1 MNRHPKRAG
10 NMRPMQ
16 PPPRAKWK
24 TAVVAAEDPVEFA
37 RQFEENMNELV
48 ADGWNIQGM
57 IQRGSAL
64 IITAIKP
71 DLPQEVLDALAR
83 MAPKPTVAAPAPTPS
98 SVTYNYLEE
107 GSVRALSCDSLEEAV
122 RYMREHVNDESCLPI
137 GISVMHVSSY
147 EPADLPMLEM
157 MVKGRSHGG

>member
-1 MNRHPKRAG
+1 
-10 NMRPMQ
+10 MRPMH

-37 RQFEENMNELV
+37 QQFEEHMNALV
-48 ADGWNIQGM
+48 SEGWNIQGM
-57 IQRGSAL
+57 IQRGAAL

-83 MAPKPTVAAPAPTPS
+83 MAPKPMAPPAATPMGEPS

-107 GSVRALSCDSLEEAV
+107 GSVRSLTCETLEEAV
-122 RYMREHVNDESCLPI
+122 RYMREHVNDETCLPI

-147 EPADLPMLEM
+147 EPADLPMLET
-157 MVKGRSHGG
+157 MVKGRFHGG